1 MIPILIKYIEV
12 FGVCCF
18 DSVYR
23 VEFIQHNNLYGKTN
37 AGKSSFLKCLC
48 FFFDEL
54 GDYSTLT
61 NDDILSDSSYIEI
74 GIEFDEIKT
83 IRKTFNKI
91 HSIKYKTDYSNLT
104 ANELLE
110 YQQMNIKYFTNERTF
125 TDKEIELQNLK
136 LHLMNNIKDLNLDQI
151 NEFEEKS
158 NQYLGDIASD
168 MNIYLNAKYK
178 WDKLIDISYE
188 FKSQRHH
195 FSSSERKQVLF
206 DLLKNDINQY
216 SILVADDFDLY
227 WNSSTLNS
235 NLEFINEKFFQS
247 FICTRK
253 ALPQCTG
260 IIDSSLQHLMPHE
273 YIEKFRNDI

>member
-1 MIPILIKYIEV
+1 MVSILIKYIEI

-23 VEFIQHNNLYGKTN
+23 VEFKKHNCLYGKIN
-37 AGKSSFLKCLC
+37 SGKSSFLKCLC

-54 GDYSTLT
+54 NEYSTLT
-61 NDDILSDSSYIEI
+61 NDDIISDSSYIEI
-74 GIEFDEIKT
+74 GIEFRDVKA
-83 IRKTFNKI
+83 IRKSFNKI
-91 HSIKYKTDYSNLT
+91 HSIKYKTDYNNLT

-110 YQQMNIKYFTNERTF
+110 FQKINIKYFTNERTF

-136 LHLMNNIKDLNLDQI
+136 LHLINYIKDLNLDQI

-158 NQYLGDIASD
+158 NHYLGDMALD

-188 FKSQRHH
+188 FKNQRKHY
-195 FSSSERKQVLF
+195 SSSERKQLLF
-206 DLLKNDINQY
+206 DLLKNDVNPY
-216 SILVADDFDLY
+216 SILAADDFDLY
-227 WNSSTLNS
+227 WNSATLNS
-235 NLEFINEKFFQS
+235 NLKDINEMFFQS

-253 ALPQCTG
+253 PSHNNTG
-260 IIDSSLQHLMPHE
+260 IVDMSLQHLTIEE
-273 YIEKFRNDI
+273 YIDMYNI